1 MHSCK
6 SAAICMIQ
14 IQVLLELQES
24 RFEIEL
30 TNIQNVNMCHDRMY
44 KEIDE
49 HCLCKWVFL
58 VCSSCQAHL
67 KVPSGEDL
75 RHHPLTSP
83 EQAEMFFLQRYF
95 LPPAL
100 SALMPLYVL
109 YLCLSQW
116 SRTTAQFTPLNRGA
130 KSKYSFCL
138 LKENVRAN

>member
-14 IQVLLELQES
+14 IQVLFELQES

-83 EQAEMFFLQRYF
+83 EQAEMFFLQRYV
-95 LPPAL
+95 L
-100 SALMPLYVL
+100 SPEVFSSSSPFCPYAS
-109 YLCLSQW
+109 LCSI
-116 SRTTAQFTPLNRGA
+116 FVPVPV
-130 KSKYSFCL
+130 
-138 LKENVRAN
+138 E